1 MKRLQDIADQVG
13 VSRTTV
19 SNVLHGNTKKVS
31 KEMIRKISEILNQE
45 GYVPNTS
52 SRELTCKGSCIIG
65 LVLGYNCVH
74 GIPSLRD
81 TFVAELLSGVE
92 ETAHRN
98 GYYVMLINGYDQNT
112 DRVAEIASR
121 WNVDGLVVLGLDEK
135 KYKQLRRQLNKYMVL
150 IDTYPEAEYHYVNVG
165 TDDFGGG
172 AMIAKYLL
180 DNGYTQAIFVAECD
194 TGADHYRWK
203 GFQHQM
209 RSAGIDCGGG
219 DESAA
224 VSVAKDENGAY
235 VDTLTIT
242 LGRFAEPSAAA
253 LFPEGQTF
261 EDNAYTRYIESKLNV
276 DLVDSFEA
284 GGDAYTNQLATC
296 VASGELPDILTVN
309 SYDTFVEMVNNGLTY
324 DLTDVYEEY
333 ASDYIKSLYDSYD
346 GRCLGMATF
355 DGRLMGIPGTNPDNS
370 VPVLCWMRKDWLDK
384 LGINPDPDGDLCIT
398 LDDIAAVAKA
408 FVDANVSGGNHTVG
422 MAFSGNDIADA
433 MCIANAM
440 GGYIDRWIENPDGT
454 MSWSTLAPEVKA
466 AWAKM
471 NEWYEEGILDPQ
483 FGTRTTEDIN
493 AMMINNELGIVF
505 GAWHIPDWRLSSV
518 KALVPEAEYIAYT
531 VADDNGIVH
540 TYHENAADRFL
551 VVSKDCK
558 YPQVAVEIL
567 NILYDDLARATAET
581 APDVI
586 AYINAG
592 GHNEGRPYYMEVLPS
607 NNPSIYYTE
616 HMAVING
623 EMTPE
628 ETTIAENRGSS
639 QAILDYLKDP
649 QNVTEKTLGG
659 WHFYESRIIG
669 LGASI
674 EALEKNGNAEWI
686 TPKYPPTTPTSEQKK
701 ATLDKTELEAYV
713 AIVTGAQ
720 PIDYFDTFVSEWK
733 RLGGDAIAQEV
744 QEYFAQ

>member
-1 MKRLQDIADQVG
+1 M
-13 VSRTTV
+13 
-19 SNVLHGNTKKVS
+19 
-31 KEMIRKISEILNQE
+31 RKISRRSFLKAAT
-45 GYVPNTS
+45 VACA
-52 SRELTCKGSCIIG
+52 LTA
-65 LVLGYNCVH
+65 L
-74 GIPSLRD
+74 
-81 TFVAELLSGVE
+81 
-92 ETAHRN
+92 TA
-98 GYYVMLINGYDQNT
+98 
-112 DRVAEIASR
+112 
-121 WNVDGLVVLGLDEK
+121 
-135 KYKQLRRQLNKYMVL
+135 
-150 IDTYPEAEYHYVNVG
+150 
-165 TDDFGGG
+165 
-172 AMIAKYLL
+172 
-180 DNGYTQAIFVAECD
+180 
-194 TGADHYRWK
+194 
-203 GFQHQM
+203 
-209 RSAGIDCGGG
+209 CGGG

-518 KALVPEAEYIAYT
+518 KALVPEAEYIAY
-531 VADDNGIVH
+531 
-540 TYHENAADRFL
+540 
-551 VVSKDCK
+551 
-558 YPQVAVEIL
+558 
-567 NILYDDLARATAET
+567 
-581 APDVI
+581 
-586 AYINAG
+586 INAG

>member
-1 MKRLQDIADQVG
+1 M
-13 VSRTTV
+13 
-19 SNVLHGNTKKVS
+19 
-31 KEMIRKISEILNQE
+31 
-45 GYVPNTS
+45 
-52 SRELTCKGSCIIG
+52 
-65 LVLGYNCVH
+65 
-74 GIPSLRD
+74 
-81 TFVAELLSGVE
+81 
-92 ETAHRN
+92 
-98 GYYVMLINGYDQNT
+98 
-112 DRVAEIASR
+112 
-121 WNVDGLVVLGLDEK
+121 
-135 KYKQLRRQLNKYMVL
+135 
-150 IDTYPEAEYHYVNVG
+150 
-165 TDDFGGG
+165 
-172 AMIAKYLL
+172 
-180 DNGYTQAIFVAECD
+180 
-194 TGADHYRWK
+194 
-203 GFQHQM
+203 
-209 RSAGIDCGGG
+209 
-219 DESAA
+219 
-224 VSVAKDENGAY
+224 
-235 VDTLTIT
+235 
-242 LGRFAEPSAAA
+242 
-253 LFPEGQTF
+253 
-261 EDNAYTRYIESKLNV
+261 
-276 DLVDSFEA
+276 
-284 GGDAYTNQLATC
+284 
-296 VASGELPDILTVN
+296 
-309 SYDTFVEMVNNGLTY
+309 
-324 DLTDVYEEY
+324 
-333 ASDYIKSLYDSYD
+333 
-346 GRCLGMATF
+346 
-355 DGRLMGIPGTNPDNS
+355 
-370 VPVLCWMRKDWLDK
+370 
-384 LGINPDPDGDLCIT
+384 
-398 LDDIAAVAKA
+398 AKA

-558 YPQVAVEIL
+558 YPQVALEIL

-713 AIVTGAQ
+713 AIVTGRTAH
-720 PIDYFDTFVSEWK
+720 
-733 RLGGDAIAQEV
+733 RLFRYLCQRMEASGRRRNRPGSPGILCTVIKGVEPDEKSGQKDSLKPGLSTVLPRHDAPWFHLPDSV
-744 QEYFAQ
+744 QLCSDVRRHHGLSGLQTRQRVFRF

>member
-1 MKRLQDIADQVG
+1 M
-13 VSRTTV
+13 
-19 SNVLHGNTKKVS
+19 
-31 KEMIRKISEILNQE
+31 RKISRRSFLKAAT
-45 GYVPNTS
+45 VACA
-52 SRELTCKGSCIIG
+52 LTA
-65 LVLGYNCVH
+65 L
-74 GIPSLRD
+74 
-81 TFVAELLSGVE
+81 
-92 ETAHRN
+92 TA
-98 GYYVMLINGYDQNT
+98 
-112 DRVAEIASR
+112 
-121 WNVDGLVVLGLDEK
+121 
-135 KYKQLRRQLNKYMVL
+135 
-150 IDTYPEAEYHYVNVG
+150 
-165 TDDFGGG
+165 
-172 AMIAKYLL
+172 
-180 DNGYTQAIFVAECD
+180 
-194 TGADHYRWK
+194 
-203 GFQHQM
+203 
-209 RSAGIDCGGG
+209 CGGG

-483 FGTRTTEDIN
+483 FGTRTTDDIN

-540 TYHENAADRFL
+540 TYHENAAERFL

-581 APDVI
+581 APEVI

>member
-1 MKRLQDIADQVG
+1 
-13 VSRTTV
+13 
-19 SNVLHGNTKKVS
+19 
-31 KEMIRKISEILNQE
+31 
-45 GYVPNTS
+45 
-52 SRELTCKGSCIIG
+52 
-65 LVLGYNCVH
+65 
-74 GIPSLRD
+74 
-81 TFVAELLSGVE
+81 
-92 ETAHRN
+92 
-98 GYYVMLINGYDQNT
+98 
-112 DRVAEIASR
+112 
-121 WNVDGLVVLGLDEK
+121 
-135 KYKQLRRQLNKYMVL
+135 
-150 IDTYPEAEYHYVNVG
+150 
-165 TDDFGGG
+165 
-172 AMIAKYLL
+172 
-180 DNGYTQAIFVAECD
+180 
-194 TGADHYRWK
+194 
-203 GFQHQM
+203 
-209 RSAGIDCGGG
+209 
-219 DESAA
+219 
-224 VSVAKDENGAY
+224 
-235 VDTLTIT
+235 
-242 LGRFAEPSAAA
+242 
-253 LFPEGQTF
+253 
-261 EDNAYTRYIESKLNV
+261 
-276 DLVDSFEA
+276 
-284 GGDAYTNQLATC
+284 
-296 VASGELPDILTVN
+296 
-309 SYDTFVEMVNNGLTY
+309 
-324 DLTDVYEEY
+324 
-333 ASDYIKSLYDSYD
+333 
-346 GRCLGMATF
+346 
-355 DGRLMGIPGTNPDNS
+355 
-370 VPVLCWMRKDWLDK
+370 
-384 LGINPDPDGDLCIT
+384 
-398 LDDIAAVAKA
+398 
-408 FVDANVSGGNHTVG
+408 
-422 MAFSGNDIADA
+422 
-433 MCIANAM
+433 
-440 GGYIDRWIENPDGT
+440 

-674 EALEKNGNAEWI
+674 DALEKNGNAEWI